1 VAIKNLRMVGISEG
15 VGQELWT
22 NRPTRP
28 ARSCAKLEAGFAASQ
43 YLLAIIALP
52 NGALLEIS
60 FKLGVL
66 RKKIC
71 GRLASSAPASFE
83 REKSRSGDKRA

>member
-1 VAIKNLRMVGISEG
+1 
-15 VGQELWT
+15 
-22 NRPTRP
+22 
-28 ARSCAKLEAGFAASQ
+28 
-43 YLLAIIALP
+43 LP